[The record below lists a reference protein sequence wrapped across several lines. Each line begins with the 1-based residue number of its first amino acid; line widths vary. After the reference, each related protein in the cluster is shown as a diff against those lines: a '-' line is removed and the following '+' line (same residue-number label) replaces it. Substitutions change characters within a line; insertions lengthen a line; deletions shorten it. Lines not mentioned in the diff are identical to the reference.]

1 MPPDFEVGVALGQA
15 LSQLQQHTEQIEAL
29 DTRVEQVEGKITL
42 AENWIGRGIAAGS
55 LWVAGAGLNLSA
67 EDVGQ
72 MIAKLFRRRIH
83 AGSGWLW

>member
-1 MPPDFEVGVALGQA
+1 MRPDFEVGVALGQA

-29 DTRVEQVEGKITL
+29 DTRVDQVESKVAL
-42 AENWIGRGIAAGS
+42 AESWIGRGIAAGS

-72 MIAKLFRRRIH
+72 MIAKLFR
-83 AGSGWLW
+83 

>member
-1 MPPDFEVGVALGQA
+1 MRPDFEVGVALGQA

-72 MIAKLFRRRIH
+72 MIAKLFR
-83 AGSGWLW
+83 